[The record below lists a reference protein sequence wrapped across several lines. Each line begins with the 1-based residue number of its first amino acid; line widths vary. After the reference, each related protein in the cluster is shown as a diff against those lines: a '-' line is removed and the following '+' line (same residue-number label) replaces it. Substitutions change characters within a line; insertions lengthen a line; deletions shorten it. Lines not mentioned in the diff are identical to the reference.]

1 MKTARRRGSKARLA
15 CVGGSRRSTRR
26 WSRACDRQE
35 CRAQNTVVHQLRTL
49 RLRKHKPDNRKRLER
64 VVEGEPVQD
73 EAHKRLDK
81 VEETEHNPV
90 REPLDVVLRLGRL
103 KRIQREVHGN
113 EETNEVGQE
122 TGEAEGKSSSSHI
135 HVEENQLAHVSTL
148 IYVRSSESRDPSRRC
163 RTWARGGAC
172 QSG

>member
-1 MKTARRRGSKARLA
+1 MHTRRRGGEARL
-15 CVGGSRRSTRR
+15 VDVSSRGRHARGRR
-26 WSRACDRQE
+26 RAGHRE
-35 CRAQNTVVHQLRTL
+35 EGWAQNAVVHDLGTL
-49 RLRKHKPDNRKRLER
+49 RLGEHKPHDRECLER
-64 VVEGEPVQD
+64 VVEGEPVQH